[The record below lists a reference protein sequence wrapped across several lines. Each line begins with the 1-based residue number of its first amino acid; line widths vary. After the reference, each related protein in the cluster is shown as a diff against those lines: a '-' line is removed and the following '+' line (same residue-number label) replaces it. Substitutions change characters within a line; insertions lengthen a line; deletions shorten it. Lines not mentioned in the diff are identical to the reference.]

1 MLKIKI
7 QIPEQTTCLV
17 SLKSRKP
24 QKRKRKPGPKVRK
37 SKRVVK
43 FNETAVGHF
52 LYVYAP
58 VQYCL
63 LMEYCKAIKQVESGQ
78 RIKYNIIEAIA
89 INSDNAAFK
98 TARFRRA
105 LIAYRRFGTR
115 PLRKT
120 GWSLRDA
127 VYYARNSYHIYE
139 VVKKGIHYD
148 AFPSVCCMTIP

>member
-1 MLKIKI
+1 
-7 QIPEQTTCLV
+7 
-17 SLKSRKP
+17 
-24 QKRKRKPGPKVRK
+24 
-37 SKRVVK
+37 
-43 FNETAVGHF
+43 
-52 LYVYAP
+52 
-58 VQYCL
+58 
-63 LMEYCKAIKQVESGQ
+63 MEYCKAIKQVESGQ

-105 LIAYRRFGTR
+105 LISYRRFGTR

-139 VVKKGIHYD
+139 AVKKGIHYD

>member
-1 MLKIKI
+1 
-7 QIPEQTTCLV
+7 
-17 SLKSRKP
+17 
-24 QKRKRKPGPKVRK
+24 
-37 SKRVVK
+37 
-43 FNETAVGHF
+43 VGHF

-58 VQYCL
+58 IQYHL
-63 LMEYCKAIKQVESGQ
+63 LMEYCKAIKQVERGQ

-127 VYYARNSYHIYE
+127 VYYAKNSYHIHE
-139 VVKKGIHYD
+139 VVKNGDIL
-148 AFPSVCCMTIP
+148 F

>member
-1 MLKIKI
+1 
-7 QIPEQTTCLV
+7 
-17 SLKSRKP
+17 
-24 QKRKRKPGPKVRK
+24 
-37 SKRVVK
+37 
-43 FNETAVGHF
+43 
-52 LYVYAP
+52 
-58 VQYCL
+58 
-63 LMEYCKAIKQVESGQ
+63 MEYCKTIKQIEKGQ

-127 VYYARNSYHIYE
+127 VYYARNSHHIHE
-139 VVKKGIHYD
+139 AVKNEG
-148 AFPSVCCMTIP
+148 ALV

>member
-1 MLKIKI
+1 M
-7 QIPEQTTCLV
+7 E
-17 SLKSRKP
+17 
-24 QKRKRKPGPKVRK
+24 K

-43 FNETAVGHF
+43 FDETAVGHF

-58 VQYCL
+58 IQYYL
-63 LMEYCKAIKQVESGQ
+63 LMEYCKAIKQVERGQ

-120 GWSLRDA
+120 GWSLKDA
-127 VYYARNSYHIYE
+127 VYYAKNSYHIYE
-139 VVKKGIHYD
+139 AVTRSVV
-148 AFPSVCCMTIP
+148 